1 MLHFIKVFIYSICL
15 ILFSNTILAQVINNT
30 LTPSQPIEVAYKSTT
45 DVLKKITISIDSKAS
60 YAHLSV
66 YGNDTLV
73 IDNFNIPQA
82 GKQEIN
88 ALIKLPKQTSKLVFK
103 ASQGDIYIEKILIT
117 DITNITLPVFKD
129 ITFKAGVDQF
139 NSLKYGGPSVADI
152 DNDGDY
158 DFIAVNHND
167 ITNKLYWNNGDG
179 TVTKHHKDLSQWYMQ
194 DLHGASCA
202 DYDNDGDLDVVL
214 SVGGGNGKNPSTI
227 NFLKNQNGKL
237 VLMTED
243 VGIFN
248 GARGRGV
255 RWSDMDKD
263 GDLDLAILNERSLD
277 PDELPQH
284 LFYQNNGDGTFS
296 SIRVKGIEN
305 AHGPRALLTDLNND
319 FIDDIVLFHPLSV
332 WQGNG
337 DFTFTDITSQFPK
350 SLSEDKLITA
360 ATDIDI
366 DNDGDQDLYLSRGY
380 EFGTGRTTPS
390 VDFNPNKKR
399 LDIKLRANKGES
411 IFEFN
416 ANDTI
421 IFKDLH
427 FTRRKF
433 KEDYPI
439 FLGASKTSHILNSST
454 GEKLTIT
461 TSNAKGWPEKI
472 NKNGVYIG
480 HLGGNTWKASI
491 YREANIFWSYEF
503 SLKGLENYKTQFE
516 PLNRIIPDVLLVN
529 DNGTFIDATKSWKIP
544 AVGNHLGVN
553 AGDFNN
559 DGLQDLFLHRWG
571 FIRSKPAD
579 YLLLNTGT
587 SFEVT
592 TQHYANDPNDE
603 GHGDMG
609 QAFDFDLDGDLD
621 LLNGSESKGKW
632 YLYENDSNS
641 KGNYALVRVDYSPI
655 HHIDP
660 LGAEVIIKTASNS
673 FKKRVYSSGEIF
685 SQSLLNIV
693 HFGLKNE
700 LDIEEIKVT
709 WRNGETVSFKDKK
722 ANQLFHTNNV
732 DPKKVCITTPTKKL
746 RVGTSITLGTIFT
759 PNNSNKSIEWIS
771 SNPKAISVNE
781 NGIAT
786 AHLANQKVTIT
797 AKSSSK
803 LASLKLKS
811 IPFEK
816 IPLTNIQLD
825 TKSITMTEG
834 DIHMLKITKSPYLA
848 DQNEFEW
855 KSNDEKIA
863 TVDHLGKISA
873 LKEGTVIISAFS
885 KNNPKIESSCSVNVN
900 AFIEPHVTLI
910 DGSFLD
916 VPISKSKDLELKIKY
931 HAGTNCKVISA
942 KSGGIKYWLRLFDKN
957 WKIQKDIIR
966 TDKTAVGTAF
976 GTSSMTIPMK
986 DVIPTSQLPE
996 GHFYYVAVSF
1006 MNSDGEDIKTSKHPV
1021 VIVK

>member
-1 MLHFIKVFIYSICL
+1 MLHSIKVLTFAICL
-15 ILFSNTILAQVINNT
+15 VVFSNTTLAQGINKT
-30 LTPSQPIEVAYKSTT
+30 ISPTQPIEIAYT
-45 DVLKKITISIDSKAS
+45 DTSDTLKKVTLSIDSKAS
-60 YAHLSV
+60 YAHLSL
-66 YGNDTLV
+66 YANDILV
-73 IDNFNIPQA
+73 IDNFDIYQS

-88 ALIKLPKQTSKLVFK
+88 AVVRLPKQTSSLILK
-103 ASQGDIYIEKILIT
+103 ASQGKVFIEKIQIT
-117 DITNITLPVFKD
+117 DITDTSLPIFKD
-129 ITFKAGVDQF
+129 ITFKAGIDQF
-139 NSLKYGGPSVADI
+139 NSLKYGGPSVSDI

-158 DFIAVNHND
+158 DFIAINHND

-263 GDLDLAILNERSLD
+263 GDLDLMILNERSLD
-277 PDELPQH
+277 PEELPQH
-284 LFYQNNGDGTFS
+284 LFYKNNGDGTFS
-296 SIRVKGIEN
+296 SIRVDGIEN

-319 FIDDIVLFHPLSV
+319 FIDDLVLFHPLSV

-337 DFTFTDITSQFPK
+337 DFTFTNITSQFPK

-366 DNDGDQDLYLSRGY
+366 DNDGDQDIYLSRGY
-380 EFGTGRTTPS
+380 EFGTGETTPS
-390 VDFNPNKKR
+390 VDFHPNKKR
-399 LDIKLRANKGES
+399 LDVKLRANKGES
-411 IFEFN
+411 VFEFEADN
-416 ANDTI
+416 EIT
-421 IFKDLH
+421 FKDLH
-427 FTRRKF
+427 FTRRNF
-433 KEDYPI
+433 KDDYPI
-439 FLGASKTSHILNSST
+439 YLGASKTPYILNTSID
-454 GEKLTIT
+454 EKLSIT
-461 TSNAKGWPEKI
+461 TSSAKGWPENI

-480 HLGGNTWKASI
+480 HLEGNTWKASI

-503 SLKGLENYKTQFE
+503 SLEGLQSFNSQFE
-516 PLNRIIPDVLLVN
+516 PLNRIVPDLLLIN
-529 DNGTFIDATKSWKIP
+529 NNGTFKDVTKSWGIP
-544 AVGNHLGVN
+544 AIGNHLGVN

-571 FIRSKPAD
+571 FIKSKPAD

-609 QAFDFDLDGDLD
+609 QAFDFDLDGDID

-632 YLYENDSNS
+632 YLYENDSNK

-655 HHIDP
+655 HHMDP
-660 LGAEVIIKTASNS
+660 LGAEVVIKTASNS

-700 LDIEEIKVT
+700 QDIEEVKIT

-722 ANQLFHTNNV
+722 ANQLFHTNNL

-746 RVGTSITLGTIFT
+746 RVGTSIALSAIFT
-759 PNNSNKSIEWIS
+759 PSNSNKNIEWIS
-771 SNPKAISVNE
+771 SNPEAISVNQD
-781 NGIAT
+781 GIAT
-786 AHLANQKVTIT
+786 AHVANQKVTIT
-797 AKSSSK
+797 AKSASK
-803 LASLKLKS
+803 VANLKLKS

-816 IPLTNIQLD
+816 IPLTDIQLD
-825 TKSITMTEG
+825 NKSITMTEG
-834 DIHMLKITKSPYLA
+834 GIYELKITKSPELA
-848 DQNEFEW
+848 DENEFEW
-855 KSNDEKIA
+855 KSTNNSIA
-863 TVDHLGKISA
+863 TVDHLGKITA
-873 LKEGTVIISAFS
+873 LKEGTATISAYS
-885 KNNPKIESSCSVNVN
+885 KNNAKIESSCSVEVN
-900 AFIEPHVTLI
+900 AFIEPHVTLTN
-910 DGSFLD
+910 GSFLEK
-916 VPISKSKDLELKIKY
+916 PISKSKDLELKIKY
-931 HAGTNCKVISA
+931 HAGTNRKVISA

-986 DVIPTSQLPE
+986 DVAPTSQLPE

-1006 MNSDGEDIKTSKHPV
+1006 MNSDGEDVKVAKHPV
-1021 VIVK
+1021 VIVE